1 MNTATLVAQ
10 IKEAGQDFEFYPT
23 TKEIVYRVW
32 RGFGNYRSHLKIL
45 DIGAGNGNFFRL
57 LEECEKQFGE
67 GQCPTFYKYAIEK
80 SQILLSNLP
89 AEVFVIGT
97 DFRFQTLIDKQMDV
111 IFCNPPYSEYEQWAA
126 KIIREAN
133 AERVFLV
140 IPTRWKNSPL
150 IQQAIKDRGVFV
162 SVLDTYD
169 FNNAER
175 AARATVNL
183 LSIYFGE
190 KYDRKE
196 SAFNIW
202 FEQTFKFAADKAEEF
217 DYKAEQRK
225 EAEIGAQ
232 LVKGQ
237 NLIERLEELYTA
249 EMERLLT
256 NYRAIEKLDASI
268 LKELNVDTTKL
279 REGLKLRLKGTK
291 SLYWKQLFDRLTAIT
306 DRLTSKSRQEL
317 LGKLQEHTSIDY
329 TSANAYAVVLWAI
342 KNANQYME
350 SQLKALYLELSS
362 PENIKAYKSNARTFS
377 QDAWRFKQEK
387 FTHYKLDYRIIER
400 AYKCFE
406 TSWDGKEVRA
416 LTDSAHNRIGDIMTV
431 AKNLGFAV
439 QGDSHNFFW
448 RPGEPQVFYYEENG
462 QEKQFMR
469 VKAYLNGNIH
479 YQFCKEFSKAFN
491 IEAGRLFGW
500 IRNAH
505 EAAQELDLPFDE
517 TVAYFGRQQAAM
529 LGANNIKLLA

>member
-1 MNTATLVAQ
+1 MELVKQ
-10 IKEAGQDFEFYPT
+10 LKEAGQDFEFYPT
-23 TKEIVYRVW
+23 TKEIVFSVW
-32 RGFGNYRSHLKIL
+32 RGLGDYRSGLKIL

-57 LEECEKQFGE
+57 LEECEKEYGK
-67 GQCPTFYKYAIEK
+67 GHCPTYHKYAMEK

-89 AEVFVIGT
+89 SEVFVIGT
-97 DFRFQTLIDKQMDV
+97 DFHFQTLIDKKMDV
-111 IFCNPPYSEYEQWAA
+111 IFCNPPYSEYEMWAA

-140 IPTRWKNSPL
+140 IPTRWENSPL
-150 IQQAIKDRGVFV
+150 IQQALKDRGVLPT
-162 SVLDTYD
+162 VLNTYD

-175 AARATVNL
+175 AARATVHL
-183 LSIYFGE
+183 LSIYLGE
-190 KYDRKE
+190 KYERKK
-196 SAFNIW
+196 SPFDLW
-202 FEQTFKFAADKAEEF
+202 FEQTFQFAAEKREKF

-225 EAEIGAQ
+225 AEEIGAK

-237 NLIERLEELYTA
+237 NLIERLEELYLS
-249 EMERLLT
+249 EMENLLK
-256 NYRAIEKLDASI
+256 NYRAIEQLDASI
-268 LKELNVDTTKL
+268 LKELNVDTDKL
-279 REGLKLRLKGTK
+279 RDGLKLRLEGTK
-291 SLYWKQLFDRLTAIT
+291 SLYWKQLFDRITAIT
-306 DRLTSKSRQEL
+306 DRLTAKSRQQL
-317 LGKLQEHTSIDY
+317 LGKLQENTSIDY

-350 SQLKALYLELSS
+350 GQLKTLYLELSE
-362 PENIKAYKSNARTFS
+362 PENIRTYKSNERTFS
-377 QDAWRFKQEK
+377 QDSWRFKQEK

-416 LTDSAHNRIGDIMTV
+416 LTDSAHERIGDIITV

-448 RPGEPQVFYYEENG
+448 RPGEPHIFYYNENG

-479 YQFCKEFSKAFN
+479 YQFCQEFSKSFN

-500 IRNAH
+500 IRNAS
-505 EAAQELDLPFDE
+505 EAAQELGLSFEE
-517 TVAYFGRQQAAM
+517 TNVYFGKQQSSL
-529 LGANNIKLLA
+529 LGVNNVKLLA